1 MGARGGSGA
10 VWRLPKVACPPSR
23 RENPVEGQTLTLA
36 HAVGSVRYPMSSRAR
51 TSKAAFAALLTVLV
65 LGSGVLPEVMDQDF
79 ETRATLETRHDPGDC
94 PRAHD
99 HRVCAQIDRTPGAFA
114 LKNC

>member
-1 MGARGGSGA
+1 
-10 VWRLPKVACPPSR
+10 
-23 RENPVEGQTLTLA
+23 
-36 HAVGSVRYPMSSRAR
+36 MSSRAR

-79 ETRATLETRHDPGDC
+79 EARATLETRHDPGDC

-114 LKNC
+114 QVQITLPPLDLARWSVAERIDALVVGIAPAHHPARAPPA